1 MSQDKIEYSRLLLKR
16 TGIPG
21 EVPTYTTGST
31 LNDMIPTDLFVGE
44 MYLNTADDLMWVR
57 TDNGILPIAL
67 SGMTG
72 TTIPTLLE
80 VLGTGNITGGFDI
93 YVSSGTTIQYE
104 GLNTGSTTT
113 ILGLDASGNTITT
126 SVAGATQDLDNVLSY
141 GNSTGAYDIVVSS
154 GQTIQ
159 YQGLNNGSSNT
170 ILALDGSGNTIT
182 TSITDND
189 RYTTGGTIT
198 YINSNGTLD
207 LFDNSGNTISITG
220 LTDVYSTGGTYSNGT
235 LTIDKNDG
243 TSFNVSGL
251 FTGYTSV
258 VESVTTGTGL
268 SGNST
273 TGNITLINT
282 APDQVVSISGGTNI
296 SVSGTYPNFG
306 ISTTGLT
313 TPDLSQV
320 LAQGNTT
327 NGYDIIVSTGDT
339 IQSPNGENEIFLQ
352 SSGSMGLQSIYTL
365 GGNNITEQIKM
376 RAASGSDAGIE
387 IQSYDSTNVIL
398 AKSEYRPSSIKDIS
412 FDSLG
417 SFVETRLESS
427 GYTIDLTNTSA
438 GYLTIDGLLPGT
450 ATDLLGIDSNNR
462 VVPYTIPTVVDS
474 VTAGTGLSGNS
485 TTGNITLIN
494 TAPDQVVSLSNGTG
508 ISTSGTYPNFTITNT
523 LPDQTVVLNNG
534 SNILV
539 TGTYPTFT
547 IAATGLTDYY
557 VTGGTYSNGT
567 LTLDRQNGSVNVSG
581 LFTGYTSVVNSLTTG
596 TGLSANTTNGNITI
610 LNTAPDQTV
619 TLSGGTGISTS
630 GTYPNFNI
638 TNTIVNGSFGITI
651 DGGGSA
657 ITTGVKGY
665 ITIPYNC
672 TITGWD
678 IFSDVS
684 GSIVVD
690 VWKDTYANFPPTVAD
705 TIAGSEKPTL
715 SSAVKNQDNNL
726 TTWTT
731 SVSSGDIIGFNV
743 DSASTLTRVNLIIKV
758 LKTS

>member
-1 MSQDKIEYSRLLLKR
+1 MSDKTEYSRLLLKR
-16 TGIPG
+16 SGIPG
-21 EVPTYTTGST
+21 EVPTFTTGTT
-31 LNDMIPTDLFVGE
+31 LNEMIPTDLFVGE

-104 GLNTGSTTT
+104 ALNSGSTTT

-126 SVAGATQDLDNVLSY
+126 SVVGATQDLDNVLSY
-141 GNSTGAYDIVVSS
+141 GNSTGAYNIVVSS

-159 YQGLNNGSSNT
+159 YQGLSNGSSNT
-170 ILALDGSGNTIT
+170 ILALDTTGGTIT
-182 TSITDND
+182 TSVSDND

-198 YINSNGTLD
+198 YTGSNGTLD

-220 LTDVYSTGGTYSNGT
+220 LTDIFSTGGTYSSGT
-235 LTIDKNDG
+235 LTINKNDG

-251 FTGYTSV
+251 FTGYTSI
-258 VESVTTGTGL
+258 VESLTTGTGL
-268 SGNST
+268 SGDTT
-273 TGNITLINT
+273 TGNITIINT
-282 APDQVVSISGGTNI
+282 APDQVVSLSGGTNI
-296 SVSGTYPNFG
+296 SVTGTYPSFA

-313 TPDLSQV
+313 TPNLSQV
-320 LAQGNTT
+320 LTQGNTT
-327 NGYDIIVSTGDT
+327 SGNNIVVSTGDT
-339 IQSPNGENEIFLQ
+339 ITSPNGENEIFLQ

-365 GGNNITEQIKM
+365 GGNNIVEQIKM

-387 IQSYDSTNVIL
+387 IQSYDSTNTL
-398 AKSEYRPSSIKDIS
+398 LTKSEYRPSSIKDLS
-412 FDSLG
+412 FDSGG

-427 GYTIDLTNTSA
+427 GFTIDLSNTSA
-438 GYLTIDGLLPGT
+438 GYLTIDGLLTGSSVN
-450 ATDLLGIDSNNR
+450 LLGIDSNNR
-462 VVPYTIPTVVDS
+462 VVPYTIPLDIYS
-474 VTAGTGLSGNS
+474 
-485 TTGNITLIN
+485 
-494 TAPDQVVSLSNGTG
+494 
-508 ISTSGTYPNFTITNT
+508 
-523 LPDQTVVLNNG
+523 
-534 SNILV
+534 
-539 TGTYPTFT
+539 
-547 IAATGLTDYY
+547 
-557 VTGGTYSNGT
+557 TGGTYSNGT
-567 LTLDRQNGSVNVSG
+567 LTINRNDGNSFNVSG

-596 TGLSANTTNGNITI
+596 TGLSANTTNGDITI

-619 TLSGGTGISTS
+619 VLNSGTGISTS
-630 GTYPNFNI
+630 GTYPNFTI
-638 TNTIVNGSFGITI
+638 TNTAPDQTITLSGGTGIVTGGTYPNLTIRNTIVNGSFGITI

-758 LKTS
+758 SKTS

>member
-1 MSQDKIEYSRLLLKR
+1 MADKVEYSRLLLKR

-80 VLGTGNITGGFDI
+80 VLGTGNITGGFNI
-93 YVSSGTTIQYE
+93 YVSTGTTIQYE
-104 GLNTGSTTT
+104 GLNSGSTTT
-113 ILGLDASGNTITT
+113 ILGLDSSGNTITT

-251 FTGYTSV
+251 FTGYTSI
-258 VESVTTGTGL
+258 VESVTAGTGL

-352 SSGSMGLQSIYTL
+352 SIGSMGLQSNYTL
-365 GGNNITEQIKM
+365 GGNAITEQIKM

-387 IQSYDSTNVIL
+387 IQSYDATNVIL
-398 AKSEYRPSSIKDIS
+398 TKSEYRPSSIKDIS

-438 GYLTIDGLLPGT
+438 GYLTIDGLLSGT

-462 VVPYTIPTVVDS
+462 VVPYTIPNVVDS

-494 TAPDQVVSLSNGTG
+494 TAPDQTVTISGGTG
-508 ISTSGTYPNFTITNT
+508 ITTGGTYPNFTITN
-523 LPDQTVVLNNG
+523 
-534 SNILV
+534 S
-539 TGTYPTFT
+539 
-547 IAATGLTDYY
+547 
-557 VTGGTYSNGT
+557 
-567 LTLDRQNGSVNVSG
+567 
-581 LFTGYTSVVNSLTTG
+581 
-596 TGLSANTTNGNITI
+596 
-610 LNTAPDQTV
+610 
-619 TLSGGTGISTS
+619 
-630 GTYPNFNI
+630 
-638 TNTIVNGSFGITI
+638 IVNGSFGITI

-657 ITTGVKGY
+657 VTTGVKGY

-715 SSAVKNQDNNL
+715 SSAVKNQDNSL
-726 TTWTT
+726 STWTT

-743 DSASTLTRVNLIIKV
+743 DSASTLTRVNLTIKV